1 MTNESQPSNTATSE
15 RQRFVRFLLVGGF
28 AAGVNVLARLL
39 LSEVMSFRVAVVLAY
54 LAGMVTA
61 FLLSKLWVFESS
73 GRSASEEFAGFVL
86 VNAIAAAQVWLVSVG
101 LAEWFFPWVG
111 FTWHAELVAH
121 VIGVA
126 SPVVT
131 SYFGH
136 KYISFRP
143 AKQGKT

>member
-1 MTNESQPSNTATSE
+1 
-15 RQRFVRFLLVGGF
+15 
-28 AAGVNVLARLL
+28 
-39 LSEVMSFRVAVVLAY
+39 MSFRVAVVLAY

-61 FLLSKLWVFESS
+61 FLLSKVWVFETS
-73 GRSASEEFAGFVL
+73 GRSAGEEFAGFAL

-101 LAEWFFPWVG
+101 LAEWLFPWAG

-143 AKQGKT
+143 AKMDKP